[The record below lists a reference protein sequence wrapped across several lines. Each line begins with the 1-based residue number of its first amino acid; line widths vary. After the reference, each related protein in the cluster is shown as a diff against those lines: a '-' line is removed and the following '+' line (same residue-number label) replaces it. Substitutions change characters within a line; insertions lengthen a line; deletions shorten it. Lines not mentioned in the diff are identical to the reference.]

1 MPVARCVEFSAALQ
15 VRVVRDALPQL
26 AAGEVL
32 VQTECSAISAGTELL
47 AYRGQLPPDM
57 ALDDSIAAL
66 QRPVRYPLR
75 YGYAAVG
82 TVVACGSAVAR
93 EWEGRRVLAFHPHAS
108 HFIAQPPDL
117 LPVPASISSA
127 AAALLPN
134 METAVNLLHDGQ
146 PLLGEH
152 VAVFGQG
159 VVGLLTTAL
168 LALVPLASLTTFDVL
183 PERRAQALL
192 FGATRSLDP
201 HDAQLQHLDAD
212 LAYELSGNPAA
223 LDAALQATGAFGR
236 VVVGSWYGQKTA
248 PLNLGGR
255 FHRARQTISSSQVS
269 SISAQLS
276 ARWSKA
282 RRLQEAWRMCELVQP
297 ERLVTHRFALDDAPA
312 AYRLLDKEPGAAL
325 QVLLTY

>member
-1 MPVARCVEFSAALQ
+1 MRMARCIEFSAALQ
-15 VRVVRDALPQL
+15 VRVVSDALPQP

-47 AYRGQLPPDM
+47 VYRGQLPPDM
-57 ALDDSIAAL
+57 ALDDSIAVL
-66 QRPVRYPLR
+66 QRPVQYPLR

-82 TVVACGSAVAR
+82 TVVACGSAVAHA
-93 EWEGRRVLAFHPHAS
+93 WQGQRVLAFHPHAS
-108 HFIAQPPDL
+108 HFIAQPHDL
-117 LPVPASISSA
+117 QPVPASISSA

-134 METAVNLLHDGQ
+134 METAVNFLHDGQ
-146 PLLGEH
+146 PLLGER

-168 LALVPLASLTTFDVL
+168 LAQVPLASLTTFDVL

-201 HDAQLQHLDAD
+201 LTAQLQAVDAD
-212 LAYELSGNPAA
+212 LTYELSGNPAA
-223 LDAALQATGAFGR
+223 LDAALQATGEFGR
-236 VVVGSWYGQKTA
+236 VVVGSWYGGKTA
-248 PLNLGGR
+248 PLQLGGR

-269 SISAQLS
+269 SIGAQLS

-282 RRLQEAWRMCELVQP
+282 RRLQEAWRVCALVQP
-297 ERLVTHRFALDDAPA
+297 ERLVSHRFALEDAPA
-312 AYRLLDKEPGAAL
+312 AYRLLDQQPAAAL